1 MGRKGTAMTSVA
13 WNSLAYYGRSL
24 KRDFSHLDTLITQQ
38 IEKKSEDQDID
49 TLLKMMKHKTTVAI
63 TVTRIVDLLDTT
75 KRIENI
81 ERLIQAITPEALAEA
96 QKIIAK

>member
-1 MGRKGTAMTSVA
+1 
-13 WNSLAYYGRSL
+13 
-24 KRDFSHLDTLITQQ
+24 
-38 IEKKSEDQDID
+38 
-49 TLLKMMKHKTTVAI
+49 MMKHKTTVAM

>member
-1 MGRKGTAMTSVA
+1 
-13 WNSLAYYGRSL
+13 
-24 KRDFSHLDTLITQQ
+24 
-38 IEKKSEDQDID
+38 
-49 TLLKMMKHKTTVAI
+49 MKHKTTVAM

>member
-1 MGRKGTAMTSVA
+1 
-13 WNSLAYYGRSL
+13 
-24 KRDFSHLDTLITQQ
+24 
-38 IEKKSEDQDID
+38 
-49 TLLKMMKHKTTVAI
+49 MKHKTTIAM

-75 KRIENI
+75 KRIETI

>member
-1 MGRKGTAMTSVA
+1 
-13 WNSLAYYGRSL
+13 
-24 KRDFSHLDTLITQQ
+24 
-38 IEKKSEDQDID
+38 
-49 TLLKMMKHKTTVAI
+49 MMKHKTTIAM

>member
-1 MGRKGTAMTSVA
+1 
-13 WNSLAYYGRSL
+13 
-24 KRDFSHLDTLITQQ
+24 
-38 IEKKSEDQDID
+38 
-49 TLLKMMKHKTTVAI
+49 MKHKTTVAM

-81 ERLIQAITPEALAEA
+81 ERLLQAVSPEALAAA

>member
-1 MGRKGTAMTSVA
+1 
-13 WNSLAYYGRSL
+13 
-24 KRDFSHLDTLITQQ
+24 
-38 IEKKSEDQDID
+38 
-49 TLLKMMKHKTTVAI
+49 MMKHKTTVAM

-81 ERLIQAITPEALAEA
+81 EKLLEAITPEALAEA